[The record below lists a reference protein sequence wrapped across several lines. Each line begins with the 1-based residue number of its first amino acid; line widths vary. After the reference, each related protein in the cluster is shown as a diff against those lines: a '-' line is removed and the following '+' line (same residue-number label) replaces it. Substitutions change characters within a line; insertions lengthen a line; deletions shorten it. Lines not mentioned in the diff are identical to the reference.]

1 MNEPNLDDQLRGIH
15 ASLRS
20 AMNGMLSARMREVG
34 MPYKIVF
41 GVELPRLES
50 IAREFPANR
59 RLAQQLWNENIRES
73 KLLAAMLMPQTEFL
87 PEMADIWVEEM
98 PTAEVA
104 QTCVMYLLA
113 REPWAADV
121 AFQWIASEHPMRQL
135 CGFLIVARLLSQGI
149 QFHER
154 SLLELR
160 DQADALLPHAGLPLR
175 KAIHAVLSKMED
187 AGS

>member
-1 MNEPNLDDQLRGIH
+1 MNETALDDLLREIH

-20 AMNGMLSARMREVG
+20 AMNGVLSARMREVG

-50 IAREFPANR
+50 IAREFPASR
-59 RLAQQLWNENIRES
+59 RLAQRLWNENIRES
-73 KLLAAMLMPQTEFL
+73 KLLAPMLMPQAEFL

-104 QTCVMYLLA
+104 QTCVMYLLV
-113 REPWAADV
+113 REPWAAEV

-135 CGFLIVARLLSQGI
+135 CGFLIAARLLSQGI

-160 DQADALLPHAGLPLR
+160 DQADALLPQAGLPLR
-175 KAIHAVLSKMED
+175 KAIHAALSKMD
-187 AGS
+187 SADS